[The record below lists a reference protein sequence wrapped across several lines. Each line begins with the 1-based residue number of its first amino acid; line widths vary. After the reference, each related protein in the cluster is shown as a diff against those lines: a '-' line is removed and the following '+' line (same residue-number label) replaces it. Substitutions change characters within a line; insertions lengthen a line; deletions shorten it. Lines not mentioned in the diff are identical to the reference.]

1 MSRARSSIWG
11 FFLIVLPCTAACGGG
26 SSSPATA
33 LAPGAPAPPLRS
45 VASVDQVMDAIIIP
59 SSQRVFDAV
68 VYVNG
73 QLEQSP
79 KSDDDW
85 FGVQM
90 SALAVA
96 EAGNLLMLPP
106 RAEDNDEWMAAAA
119 GLIAQGERML
129 AAIDRRNTQEVF
141 DVGADMYE
149 ACVRCHRQYMPGV
162 KESYK

>member
-1 MSRARSSIWG
+1 MRGRRMQRRDAGRQRAR
-11 FFLIVLPCTAACGGG
+11 GGG
-26 SSSPATA
+26 
-33 LAPGAPAPPLRS
+33 PAPPLRA
-45 VASVDQVMDAIIIP
+45 VASVDQLMDAIIIP

-85 FGVQM
+85 FQIQM

-106 RAEDNDEWMAAAA
+106 RAKDGGEWRLSRARSPTAPTAWRRPPRRRIWTWCCRPAARCITLAPRATRVPDDARAVVRASSAAASTDC
-119 GLIAQGERML
+119 R
-129 AAIDRRNTQEVF
+129 
-141 DVGADMYE
+141 
-149 ACVRCHRQYMPGV
+149 
-162 KESYK
+162 

>member
-11 FFLIVLPCTAACGGG
+11 FFLIVLPCAAACGGG

-106 RAEDNDEWMAAAA
+106 RAKDNGEWLTFSRALTDSAYRVAQAAEAKNLDLVLQT
-119 GLIAQGERML
+119 GGE
-129 AAIDRRNTQEVF
+129 
-141 DVGADMYE
+141 MYN
-149 ACVRCHRQYMPGV
+149 ACTACHEKYLTMP
-162 KESYK
+162 EP

>member
-1 MSRARSSIWG
+1 MRGRRMQRRDAGRR
-11 FFLIVLPCTAACGGG
+11 VPAAGG
-26 SSSPATA
+26 
-33 LAPGAPAPPLRS
+33 PAPPLR
-45 VASVDQVMDAIIIP
+45 ADQLMDAIIIP

-85 FGVQM
+85 FQIQM

-106 RAEDNDEWMAAAA
+106 RQGRRRVATFSRAHRQRLPRGAGRRGEESGPGAA
-119 GLIAQGERML
+119 
-129 AAIDRRNTQEVF
+129 DRRR
-141 DVGADMYE
+141 DV
-149 ACVRCHRQYMPGV
+149 
-162 KESYK
+162 

>member
-1 MSRARSSIWG
+1 MSLSRSSIWG

-45 VASVDQVMDAIIIP
+45 VASVDQV

-73 QLEQSP
+73 ELEQSP

-106 RAEDNDEWMAAAA
+106 RAKDNGEWLTFSRALTDSAYRVAQAAEAKNLDLVLQT
-119 GLIAQGERML
+119 GGE
-129 AAIDRRNTQEVF
+129 
-141 DVGADMYE
+141 MYN
-149 ACVRCHRQYMPGV
+149 ACTACHEKYLTMP
-162 KESYK
+162 EP

>member
-1 MSRARSSIWG
+1 
-11 FFLIVLPCTAACGGG
+11 
-26 SSSPATA
+26 
-33 LAPGAPAPPLRS
+33 
-45 VASVDQVMDAIIIP
+45 MDAIIIP

-106 RAEDNDEWMAAAA
+106 RAKDNGEWLTFSRALTDSAYRVAQAAEAKNLDLGAA
-119 GLIAQGERML
+119 
-129 AAIDRRNTQEVF
+129 DRRRDVQRLHGVPREVP
-141 DVGADMYE
+141 DDA
-149 ACVRCHRQYMPGV
+149 
-162 KESYK
+162 